1 MGYALRNCPVG
12 NFRVEASL
20 QWRIGGLKILNMQ
33 TILKGKTKE
42 VVIDTSGPVIIIG
55 ESINPTRRKKL
66 VSTLQGNDFSFVLEL
81 AASQINS
88 GADVLDVNVG
98 FPGVEDEKLL
108 PATVKV
114 LQDNFDVPLCLDSP
128 NPKAI
133 EAALK
138 VAAGKCLINSVNG
151 EEKSLKTLLPVAREY
166 GAAIIGLCMDDD
178 GITHDPEKR
187 LSIAGKIIERAVSMG
202 IKEEDVVIDP
212 LAMAVSADPNAC
224 LVTLETIRLIHQKL
238 GHNITQGAS
247 NISFGLPDRE
257 SLNAAYMA
265 LSIYNGL
272 TCPIAN
278 PEKITAAV
286 RAADLVM
293 GRDDFAVRFVEYFQ
307 SRNPQ

>member
-1 MGYALRNCPVG
+1 
-12 NFRVEASL
+12 
-20 QWRIGGLKILNMQ
+20 MQ
-33 TILKGKTKE
+33 TILRGKTTE
-42 VVIDTSGPVIIIG
+42 VIIDTSGPVIIIG

-66 VSTLQGNDFSFVLEL
+66 VSTLQEHNFEFVLEL
-81 AASQINS
+81 AEIQIKA

-98 FPGVEDEKLL
+98 FPGVDDVKLL
-108 PATVKV
+108 PETVKV
-114 LQDNFDVPLCLDSP
+114 LQDHFDVPLCLDSP
-128 NPKAI
+128 NPKAV

-151 EEKSLKTLLPVAREY
+151 EEKSLNALLPVAKEY

-187 LSIAGKIIERAVSMG
+187 LAIAEKIIERAVRAG
-202 IKEEDVVIDP
+202 LKAEDVVIDP

-224 LVTLETIRLIHQKL
+224 LVTLETIRLVHQKL
-238 GHNITQGAS
+238 GHNITHGAS

-257 SLNAAYMA
+257 SLNAAFMTLA
-265 LSIYNGL
+265 IYNGL

-278 PEKITAAV
+278 PEKITSAV
-286 RAADLVM
+286 RATDLVL

-307 SRNPQ
+307 RRQPQ

>member
-1 MGYALRNCPVG
+1 MKTV
-12 NFRVEASL
+12 
-20 QWRIGGLKILNMQ
+20 LN
-33 TILKGKTKE
+33 GKTKE
-42 VVIDTSGPVIIIG
+42 VVIDTDGPVIIIG

-66 VSTLQGNDFSFVLEL
+66 VSTLQENNFEYVFEL
-81 AASQINS
+81 AESQIRA
-88 GADVLDVNVG
+88 GADILDVNVG
-98 FPGVEDEKLL
+98 FPGVDDVKLL
-108 PATVKV
+108 PETIRR
-114 LQDNFDVPLCLDSP
+114 LQERFDIPLCLDSP
-128 NPKAI
+128 NPRAI

-138 VAAGKCLINSVNG
+138 AAAGKCLINSVNG
-151 EEKSLKTLLPVAREY
+151 EEASLKNLLPLAKEY

-178 GITHDPEKR
+178 GITHNPEKR
-187 LSIAGKIIERAVSMG
+187 VSIAEKIIERALKVG
-202 IKEEDVVIDP
+202 IKPEDVIIDP

-257 SLNAAYMA
+257 SLNAAFMA
-265 LSIYNGL
+265 LAIYNGL

-286 RAADLVM
+286 RAADLVL

-307 SRNPQ
+307 NRQ